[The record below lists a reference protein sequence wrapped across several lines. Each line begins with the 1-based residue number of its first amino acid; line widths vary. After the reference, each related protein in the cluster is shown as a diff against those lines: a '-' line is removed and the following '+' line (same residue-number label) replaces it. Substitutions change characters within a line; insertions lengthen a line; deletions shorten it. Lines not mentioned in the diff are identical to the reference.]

1 MRIRTKI
8 HMSRKARLQR
18 PFSILGLVLMSA
30 ILALPSVASAAVGDY
45 RCKDHSDVYLGNA
58 RLFKR
63 PCHVSADRIY
73 RKIPEYQEI
82 LQKKLTD
89 DDPKYHLLMKKAS
102 QRFNEAVKQMAR
114 DLDHDL
120 VAEDGA
126 IKKDKEEAKS
136 IPDRTDEVIRIIQG
150 G

>member
-1 MRIRTKI
+1 MRICTKI
-8 HMSRKARLQR
+8 HTFRTTIMPRL
-18 PFSILGLVLMSA
+18 PLMLGLVLISA
-30 ILALPSVASAAVGDY
+30 IFALPSVASAAVGDY

-63 PCHVSADRIY
+63 PCHISADRVY

-102 QRFNEAVKQMAR
+102 QRFTEAVKQMAR

-120 VAEDGA
+120 VAEVGA